1 MSNLQNVEVMEKT
14 LQQQVHQKTWF
25 QRFKSNAKYS
35 VIPLSLYA
43 ATSAH
48 AAPPAIELTDIL
60 AFIVIIVAAVAT
72 VGAAMMMV
80 TLTAKAFKAV
90 KAAF

>member
-1 MSNLQNVEVMEKT
+1 MSNLQNVEVMQKT

-25 QRFKSNAKYS
+25 QRFKSNLKYS
-35 VIPLSLYA
+35 VIPVSLYA

-48 AAPPAIELTDIL
+48 AAAPALDLVDVL
-60 AFIVIIVAAVAT
+60 AFILVIVAAVAT

-80 TLTAKAFKAV
+80 TLTAKAFKAL